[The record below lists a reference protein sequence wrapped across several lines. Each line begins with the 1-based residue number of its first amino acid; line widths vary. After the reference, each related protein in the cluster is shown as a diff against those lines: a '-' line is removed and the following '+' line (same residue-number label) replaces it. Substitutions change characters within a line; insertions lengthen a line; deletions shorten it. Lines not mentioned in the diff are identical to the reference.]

1 MKFVDVKNDV
11 AFKKIFGS
19 ENQTSILISFL
30 NAVLHLEGSERI
42 GSISIGNPF
51 QFPLLLNYKA
61 SILDLKATDLL
72 GRTFIVEM
80 QVADVD
86 GMDKRLLYYTSKE
99 YSRQIVSP
107 EKYTEL
113 RPVIF
118 IGIFDFKFTQG
129 QHYFSHHTICDV
141 ETKEQVIKD
150 MDFYFIELKKFLKP
164 ATECKTIIDKWIFFI
179 KEAENLAVV
188 PENLDD
194 EGLSDA
200 YKFANKST
208 WTREELDAYEN
219 MAMREQDERGRLSLA
234 VRVAEEKGK
243 VEGKEELL
251 TEMVIEMHK
260 NGLPIERIAKI
271 TKISVEQV
279 LEIIKKH
286 T

>member
-51 QFPLLLNYKA
+51 QFPILLNYKA
-61 SILDLKATDLL
+61 SILDLKATDLM
-72 GRTFIVEM
+72 GKTFIVEM

-118 IGIFDFKFTQG
+118 IGIFDFKFTKG
-129 QHYFSHHTICDV
+129 QHYFSHHTICDL
-141 ETKEQVIKD
+141 ETKERVIKD
-150 MDFYFIELKKFLKP
+150 MDFYFIELKKFNKL
-164 ATECKTIIDKWIFFI
+164 ATDCKTIIDKWIFFI
-179 KEAENLAVV
+179 KEAENLEVI
-188 PENLDD
+188 PENLND

-219 MAMREQDERGRLSLA
+219 MAMREQDERGRITK
-234 VRVAEEKGK
+234 AEQNAKD
-243 VEGKEELL
+243 EGKAEIIIKMHTKGISANQISDL
-251 TEMVIEMHK
+251 TDITLDTVKDI
-260 NGLPIERIAKI
+260 IERHA
-271 TKISVEQV
+271 S
-279 LEIIKKH
+279 
-286 T
+286 

>member
-1 MKFVDVKNDV
+1 MKVVDVKNDV

-51 QFPLLLNYKA
+51 QFPILLNYKA
-61 SILDLKATDLL
+61 SILDLKATDLM
-72 GRTFIVEM
+72 GKTFIVEM

-118 IGIFDFKFTQG
+118 IGIFDFKFTKG
-129 QHYFSHHTICDV
+129 QHYFSHHTICDL
-141 ETKEQVIKD
+141 ETKERVIKD
-150 MDFYFIELKKFLKP
+150 MDFYFIELKKFNKL
-164 ATECKTIIDKWIFFI
+164 ATDCKTIIDKWIFFI
-179 KEAENLAVV
+179 KEAENLEVI
-188 PENLDD
+188 PENLND

-219 MAMREQDERGRLSLA
+219 MAMREQDERGRITK
-234 VRVAEEKGK
+234 AEQNAKD
-243 VEGKEELL
+243 EGKAEIIIKMHTKGISANQISDL
-251 TEMVIEMHK
+251 TDITLDTVKDI
-260 NGLPIERIAKI
+260 IERHA
-271 TKISVEQV
+271 S
-279 LEIIKKH
+279 
-286 T
+286 